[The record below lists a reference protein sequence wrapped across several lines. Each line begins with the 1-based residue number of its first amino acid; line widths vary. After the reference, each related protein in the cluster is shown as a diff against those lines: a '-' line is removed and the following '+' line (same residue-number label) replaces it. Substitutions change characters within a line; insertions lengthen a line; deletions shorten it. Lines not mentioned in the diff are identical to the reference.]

1 MRSLSNARPALLL
14 AAALALTAPAGAE
27 TATLVADIHPGS
39 PAPADVPVPRTFMP
53 LAGGAAFFVPGT
65 TPEAGSILWA
75 TDGTDAGTRA
85 LGTFQSPRFLGITL
99 HGLAF
104 FLAISPDE
112 PSGLEN
118 LWRTDGTAAGT
129 FSLSSPAGLFLG
141 AAAAGGRLLA
151 SYCAADA
158 GCGLYAL
165 DGSAAS
171 AVLLATGFFTDLTAA
186 ARGREVYFFATGAG
200 GAIDGLWH
208 SDGTPEGTRALRH
221 LRPTD
226 GTWLLTAA
234 GSRLFY
240 RSGDASNELWTSDGT
255 AQGTA
260 LVRSFGEAGP
270 DFLPRITQFLKPTGE
285 GVITFVAAAR
295 FGPLAANL
303 WRSDGTRRGTFP
315 LTSFQQ
321 TSAVGGLRAEQIA
334 VLGPRTL
341 FVADNGFSGS
351 RLWSSRGSLAT
362 TAPLV
367 ACPGGCPELSA
378 GTALAP
384 VEPVGKRVIFAARDA
399 DHGAEL
405 WTSDGTA
412 AGTRLLADL
421 CPGPC
426 DAAPA
431 DFTALAGRIWFRVT
445 LDGIDHLAR
454 TDGTADGTAI
464 LAPIPKATGL
474 DLATDATGSHRVFF
488 AGSDALDGAQPWVT
502 DGTVAGTARVS
513 VLPATAASSEPAN
526 LTALGNRLLFTAW
539 DGTQTALWT
548 ADASG
553 AAAVAGTAVAGKA
566 GPAQVTAAAG
576 RAFFVRDPG
585 DGGAVQLWV
594 TDGTAAGS
602 SIVTRF
608 PGRALGD
615 LHDFGGRLLFLAT
628 PTGEAERHIPSAWA
642 SDGTAA
648 GTVQLVTLPDDTL
661 AVNSLTPLG
670 AEIYLEVDRESG
682 SNIVRSD
689 GTAAGTRTV
698 LTEDCCFGID
708 NSPVRFVHA
717 ADAVYFT
724 AFDQFFKT
732 DGTAAGTGLALIP
745 EADGEPPILVTGG
758 PFTLGGRLFVFGI
771 PNDVDSDL
779 LYRID
784 AGPGGGSPVPL
795 AAAGTYGLP
804 DDSGPQPTPV
814 GGAVFF
820 RASDA
825 DHGTELWRTDGTP
838 EGTRVLDLVPGPGS
852 SDPQGLMAAGGRLY
866 FSAWDGLHGRELWTS
881 DGTAAGTRLADDIA
895 PGAFSSAPSLL
906 TPAGS
911 RLYFTADD
919 GFTGREPWSLP
930 NP

>member
-454 TDGTADGTAI
+454 TDGTANGTAI

-576 RAFFVRDPG
+576 RAFYVLDRG
-585 DGGAVQLWV
+585 DGSAAQLWR
-594 TDGTAAGS
+594 TDGTAAGTS
-602 SIVTRF
+602 AVADF
-608 PGRALGD
+608 PDRTLSD

-628 PTGEAERHIPSAWA
+628 PTGDAERHIPGAWA
-642 SDGTAA
+642 SDGSAA
-648 GTVQLVTLPDDTL
+648 GTVPLFSLPDDTL
-661 AVNSLTPLG
+661 GVSGLTVLG
-670 AEIYLEVDRESG
+670 AEIYLEVDRETEVD
-682 SNIVRSD
+682 IFRSD
-689 GTAAGTRTV
+689 GTMAGTRPV
-698 LTEDCCFGID
+698 LRRGCCSSF
-708 NSPVRFVHA
+708 PPRFVRLGNT
-717 ADAVYFT
+717 VYFT
-724 AFDQFFKT
+724 AFGFYKT
-732 DGTAAGTGLALIP
+732 DGTEAGTSLVLSPG
-745 EADGEPPILVTGG
+745 ADGKPTIFNSNF
-758 PFTLGGRLFVFGI
+758 PFVLGGRLFVFA
-771 PNDVDSDL
+771 NSVDTGEGMGL
-779 LYRID
+779 LKID
-784 AGPGGGSPVPL
+784 GDRQSLVALVGTARFGEDPQLTPL
-795 AAAGTYGLP
+795 
-804 DDSGPQPTPV
+804 
-814 GGAVFF
+814 GGAVCF
-820 RASDA
+820 RGWDA
-825 DHGTELWRTDGTP
+825 DRGTELWRTDGTP
-838 EGTRVLDLVPGPGS
+838 PGTSPVLDLVPGPGS
-852 SDPQGLMAAGGRLY
+852 SDPQGLAAAGGRLY

-881 DGTAAGTRLADDIA
+881 DGTAAGTRLAGDIA

-930 NP
+930 LSPPSP